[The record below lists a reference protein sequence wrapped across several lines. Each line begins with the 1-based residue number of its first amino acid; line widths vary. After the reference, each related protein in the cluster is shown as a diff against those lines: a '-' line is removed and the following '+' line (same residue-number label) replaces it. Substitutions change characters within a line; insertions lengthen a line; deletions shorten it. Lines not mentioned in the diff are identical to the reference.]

1 MNETMVT
8 VVGFVG
14 TKPEVRA
21 VGDTC
26 VAGFRVGSTPRVYSP
41 RDNSWS
47 DRETNWYTVNAWRA
61 LGEHCA
67 VSLHVGEP
75 VIVSGRLRTQTWSDE
90 SGQVRT
96 SLSLDAVAVGHDL
109 SRGTSAFLPDRRA
122 AAQPTPE
129 QQELARAN
137 ADWTVDL
144 PQVSSHGRF
153 DEPPTDVSGLPEVT
167 EEGDLPAAAQEPEPA
182 PF

>member
-14 TKPEVRA
+14 TKPEVRP

-26 VAGFRVGSTPRVYSP
+26 VAGFRVGSTPRGYSQ
-41 RDNSWS
+41 RDNTWS
-47 DRETNWYTVNAWRA
+47 DRETNWYTVNAWRS

-67 VSLHVGEP
+67 ASLHVGEP
-75 VIVSGRLRTQTWSDE
+75 VIVHGRLRTQTWTDE

-96 SLSLDAVAVGHDL
+96 ALSLDAVAVGHDL
-109 SRGTSAFLPDRRA
+109 TRGDSAYLPEKRP
-122 AAQPTPE
+122 AAQPSAE
-129 QQELARAN
+129 DQELARQN
-137 ADWTVDL
+137 SEWTVPL
-144 PQVSSHGRF
+144 PDVSSRGRF
-153 DEPPTDVSGLPEVT
+153 DEPPIDVSGLVEAPGAG
-167 EEGDLPAAAQEPEPA
+167 EEAPAAEEAELA

>member
-14 TKPEVRA
+14 TKPEVRE
-21 VGDTC
+21 VGETC
-26 VAGFRVGSTPRVYSP
+26 VAGFRVGSTPRVYNP

-47 DRETNWYTVNAWRA
+47 DRETNWYTVNAWRS

-67 VSLHVGEP
+67 SSLHVGEP
-75 VIVSGRLRTQTWSDE
+75 VIVHGKLRTQTWSDE
-90 SGQVRT
+90 SGHVRT

-109 SRGTSAFLPDRRA
+109 TRGDTAYLPDKRPA
-122 AAQPTPE
+122 VQPTAE
-129 QQELARAN
+129 DQELARQNSQWA
-137 ADWTVDL
+137 VDL
-144 PQVSSHGRF
+144 PQVSSLGHF
-153 DEPPTDVSGLPEVT
+153 DEPTTDVSGLVEAPDPGAEA
-167 EEGDLPAAAQEPEPA
+167 PAAQDAELA